1 LNLSVP
7 YSPLTMNEWQHKGS
21 FVIKFRPETDPV
33 AGRLDGRIEHVAS
46 GQTVRFRSFEELV
59 GFLQRVLKEVRD
71 EFQQADTM
79 AEELL
84 TPETG
89 ELVKR

>member
-1 LNLSVP
+1 
-7 YSPLTMNEWQHKGS
+7 MNEWQHKGS